1 MYQFLQ
7 YKFLMDEAFG
17 FKRCPYRSCR
27 RSSKYGP
34 VSSSKGKSIFREL
47 SSTASPKK
55 QEQAAFMAEMEKQLK
70 EDHVPQG
77 ELNQRQLK
85 YRFIE
90 TNNKTSTLSDLGNM
104 GVMEAMFS
112 SPKNDILPP
121 LKMSFYNDTVTPAPA
136 KAYYQGETIKMLP
149 ACTYQGPLGC

>member
-34 VSSSKGKSIFREL
+34 VSSKKSIFREL

-55 QEQAAFMAEMEKQLK
+55 QEQAAFMAEMEKQLQ
-70 EDHVPQG
+70 EDRVPQG

-85 YRFIE
+85 GRFIE

-121 LKMSFYNDTVTPAPA
+121 LKMSFYNDTVEAAPA
-136 KAYYQGETIKMLP
+136 KYQVITGETIKMLP